1 MLGKLVLI
9 AVQAAAAVMGAPFI
23 MRALPS
29 SGDLKPLIQA
39 VVFAVIVWVV
49 GLVGSF
55 ALKDVSMPS
64 PRALAAAI
72 VGGLIGAA
80 ITMVPQVMSFIPLK
94 VPAAT
99 LPIIGAIAGYFVRR

>member
-9 AVQAAAAVMGAPFI
+9 AIQAVAALMGAPFV
-23 MRALPS
+23 MRALPAA
-29 SGDLKPLIQA
+29 GDLTPLIQA

-55 ALKDVSMPS
+55 ALKDVAMPS

-72 VGGLIGAA
+72 VGALIGAV
-80 ITMVPQVMSFIPLK
+80 ITMIPQVMHLIPLK

-99 LPIIGAIAGYFVRR
+99 FPIIGAIVGYFIRK

>member
-9 AVQAAAAVMGAPFI
+9 AIQAVAALMGAPFV
-23 MRALPS
+23 MQHLPS
-29 SGDLKPLIQA
+29 SGDLRPLIQA

-55 ALKDVSMPS
+55 ALKDVNMPS

-80 ITMVPQVMSFIPLK
+80 ITMIPQVMSLIPLK
-94 VPAAT
+94 VPAT
-99 LPIIGAIAGYFVRR
+99 TFPIIGAIAGYFVKR